1 MSEGC
6 GHERQRCDG
15 QKRRASLERRAEVDD
30 LRWASVRPGNFEILV
45 VSGDRRGGLVR
56 AADRAEVVGA
66 PNTRVRACALCGD
79 CHARC
84 NIGVG
89 SSFGGTGQDH
99 PLAALVCHTR
109 AGRQTRA
116 RSPLPSAGRAR
127 AGCRASGAASVSVAG
142 LLQGGAAWNV
152 VMRHRIAGGAGPSDR
167 CGALNLSNSR
177 PTQARGSSTPRLV
190 CFADL
195 RAAGVEVRVV
205 SNIIGAAWTAN
216 RSARTT
222 VLWDGAVPS
231 GARNQHVKPS
241 CDVACAL
248 AGYIRVLILKTVDR
262 SARRTRAPDICVQ
275 CIRTCKRC
283 KAED

>member
-6 GHERQRCDG
+6 GHERQRRNG

-45 VSGDRRGGLVR
+45 ESGDRRGGLVR

-84 NIGVG
+84 NSGVG
-89 SSFGGTGQDH
+89 CTVGGTRQDH
-99 PLAALVCHTR
+99 PLAALVCHAR
-109 AGRQTRA
+109 ARRQTRA
-116 RSPLPSAGRAR
+116 RSPLPSAGRV
-127 AGCRASGAASVSVAG
+127 CRASGAASVRVAV
-142 LLQGGAAWNV
+142 LLQGGAARNGV
-152 VMRHRIAGGAGPSDR
+152 LRHRIASGAGPSDR
-167 CGALNLSNSR
+167 CGALNLSNSQ
-177 PTQARGSSTPRLV
+177 PTLARGSSTPRLA
-190 CFADL
+190 CFADF

-205 SNIIGAAWTAN
+205 RDVIGAARTAN

-231 GARNQHVKPS
+231 GARNQHEKPS
-241 CDVACAL
+241 RDVACAL
-248 AGYIRVLILKTVDR
+248 AGYIRIVLLKTVDR
-262 SARRTRAPDICVQ
+262 STRQARGPDICVQ
-275 CIRTCKRC
+275 CISRCKHC